1 MIKTVLFDLD
11 GTLIP
16 FDQEEFTNAYFYNL
30 IKKFV
35 PMGYDKDLLIKSI
48 WAGTGS
54 MVKNDGKI
62 TNQEAFK
69 NTFSKLMQRDYDE
82 MEESFLDFYANEF
95 DNAKSTLQQDAD
107 RSEFIKTLK
116 DKGLK
121 VVLATNPIFPKVA
134 VQTRLKWIG
143 LSLDDFDYVTTFENS
158 HYCKPNLDYYREIF
172 DNINSNPEESIMI
185 GNNALEDMISSELGV
200 KTYLI
205 TDNLENPQNID
216 ITQFEN
222 GDFDF
227 IAGKVL
233 EIV

>member
-95 DNAKSTLQQDAD
+95 DNAKSTLQQEVD

>member
-16 FDQEEFTNAYFYNL
+16 FDQEEFIKAYFYNL
-30 IKKFV
+30 AKKFV
-35 PMGYDKDLLIKSI
+35 PMGYDKDLLIKSL

-54 MVKNDGKI
+54 MYKNDGKA
-62 TNQEAFK
+62 TNQEVFK
-69 NTFSKLMQRDYDE
+69 DIFSKSMQKDYDE

-95 DNAKSTLQQDAD
+95 DNVKVTLQQDVD
-107 RSEFIKTLK
+107 RSEFIKTLR

-121 VVLATNPIFPKVA
+121 VVVATIPIFPKVA

-172 DNINSNPEESIMI
+172 ENINSNPGEAIMV
-185 GNNALEDMISSELGV
+185 GNNALEDMVSGKLGV

-205 TDNLENPQNID
+205 TDNLENPENID

-227 IAGKVL
+227 IARKVL
-233 EIV
+233 EEV

>member
-16 FDQEEFTNAYFYNL
+16 FDQEEFIKAYFYNL
-30 IKKFV
+30 AKKFV
-35 PMGYDKDLLIKSI
+35 PMGYDKDLLIKSL

-54 MVKNDGKI
+54 MYKNDGKA
-62 TNQEAFK
+62 TNQDVFK
-69 NTFSKLMQRDYDE
+69 DIFSKSMQKDYNE
-82 MEESFLDFYANEF
+82 MEESFLDFYENEF
-95 DNAKSTLQQDAD
+95 DNVKSTLQKQVD

-116 DKGLK
+116 DKGVK

-172 DNINSNPEESIMI
+172 ENINSNPGEAIMV
-185 GNNALEDMISSELGV
+185 GNNALEDMVSGKLGV

-205 TDNLENPQNID
+205 TDNLENPENID

-227 IAGKVL
+227 IARKVL
-233 EIV
+233 EEV